1 MRRIILST
9 LVLFTTLATNAQRQV
24 GTTSI
29 QPKVGLNIATITKD
43 NDADPRLAPVIG
55 AEFEHQVT
63 NMVSLSAG
71 LLYSMQGAKGNI
83 GGVDGAVKLDYIN
96 IPILANVYIAK
107 GFAVKL
113 GVQPGFMI
121 NDKVKV
127 SGNGVTAEVGLEN
140 AFRQSGIDAKIK
152 KLDISIPVGASYEFS
167 NFVVDARYNWGLTKI
182 IDQSTSKNSVFQL
195 TLGYKFGL

>member
-1 MRRIILST
+1 
-9 LVLFTTLATNAQRQV
+9 
-24 GTTSI
+24 
-29 QPKVGLNIATITKD
+29 
-43 NDADPRLAPVIG
+43 
-55 AEFEHQVT
+55 
-63 NMVSLSAG
+63 
-71 LLYSMQGAKGNI
+71 MQGAKGNI
-83 GGVDGAVKLDYIN
+83 GGVDGTVKLDYIN

-127 SGNGVTAEVGLEN
+127 SRNGVTAEVGLEN

-152 KLDISIPVGASYEFS
+152 KLDVSIPVGASYEFS